1 MSASRRPVLF
11 RFRPL
16 LLGCSVGA
24 GIGLFATTPASAGPP
39 YEGTWGAAK
48 ADCGDPDG
56 VNRMTIKGTR
66 FNWYESRCQ
75 VEGASQQGR
84 TWTLKMACQG
94 EGKKWRSITSL
105 SLTAS
110 DRLVMANAP
119 VGPTKRQVYVRCGR
133 AR

>member
-1 MSASRRPVLF
+1 
-11 RFRPL
+11 
-16 LLGCSVGA
+16 
-24 GIGLFATTPASAGPP
+24 
-39 YEGTWGAAK
+39 
-48 ADCGDPDG
+48 
-56 VNRMTIKGTR
+56 
-66 FNWYESRCQ
+66 
-75 VEGASQQGR
+75 
-84 TWTLKMACQG
+84 MACQG

>member
-39 YEGTWGAAK
+39 YEGTWGVAK

-56 VNRMTIKGTR
+56 VNRMTIKAPASTGTR
-66 FNWYESRCQ
+66 ADAKSKAHLSRD
-75 VEGASQQGR
+75 EPG
-84 TWTLKMACQG
+84 L
-94 EGKKWRSITSL
+94 
-105 SLTAS
+105 
-110 DRLVMANAP
+110 
-119 VGPTKRQVYVRCGR
+119 
-133 AR
+133 